1 VRLLPELPSCHLPFP
16 PKLTSNTP
24 AVPWLTQFSSFV
36 SMAFN
41 IFDLLLNMVVLVFI
55 FLSSLYI
62 FF

>member
-1 VRLLPELPSCHLPFP
+1 
-16 PKLTSNTP
+16 
-24 AVPWLTQFSSFV
+24 
-36 SMAFN
+36 MAFN